1 LYSSSDAGIIKVI
14 KSGGIRWAEHEAG
27 QFMGEIVTKVQSGK
41 LKVRDNLERG
51 VYDRIVLECTTL

>member
-1 LYSSSDAGIIKVI
+1 MI